1 MKLVGRRAS
10 LQTLA
15 PGPGQR
21 AGVGVYGTDE
31 LKLGFWIL
39 LYLHFE
45 PPEMFGSCIF
55 DGEEESVI

>member
-1 MKLVGRRAS
+1 MKLVGRTAS

-31 LKLGFWIL
+31 VKLGFWIL

-45 PPEMFGSCIF
+45 TTRDVRELHF
-55 DGEEESVI
+55 